1 MRETGFCFKPPEIPV
16 ASLPLQKKEKTC
28 AVAAETLRQRL
39 TQSFEGRL
47 ETCLGSEALIAASI
61 LSPLIYLRIDD
72 PAELQVLIDM
82 IAPTQSLLGIRRQI
96 RELESFGCIRLR
108 GETAA
113 VVPPMFAAGLLRKLI
128 RARSDLPSSLFTR
141 LSHDGRKRLLERL
154 VTVELP
160 EDTPFWNALLQSST
174 ENVSSGELNQQLELL
189 EYLARAAP
197 RVVVS
202 FLGQE
207 LDNVLRL
214 IETVG
219 HGENLDDL
227 NAILSESSR

>member
-1 MRETGFCFKPPEIPV
+1 M
-16 ASLPLQKKEKTC
+16 
-28 AVAAETLRQRL
+28 
-39 TQSFEGRL
+39 
-47 ETCLGSEALIAASI
+47 AASI
-61 LSPLIYLRIDD
+61 LSPLVCVRLDD
-72 PAELQVLIDM
+72 SAELQVLIDL
-82 IAPTQSLLGIRRQI
+82 IAPTQSLPGIRRQI
-96 RELESFGCIRLR
+96 GELESFGCARIR

-128 RARSDLPSSLFTR
+128 HARPDLPSLLFAR

-160 EDTPFWNALLQSST
+160 EDASFWSVLLQSST

-202 FLGQE
+202 FLERE
-207 LDNVLRL
+207 LDNLLRL

-219 HGENLDDL
+219 HGENLDRL
-227 NAILSESSR
+227 NAILSELLDDTDTGSTAFDLLTRLAVHNATRDRRPSIATSFRECFVLLVPASI